1 LVEINHRE
9 HFIRAKV
16 LYYGPAA
23 GGKTTNLQ
31 ALHRRALKDK
41 RLHLV
46 SVNTAQDRTILFD
59 LLPLSVP
66 AFRSY
71 ELRFQVVAV
80 PGQRLYAATRKML
93 LKNADSIVFV
103 ANSAS
108 DRWQENIQSMKEMT
122 EYLLGHGM
130 DPSTLPV
137 IFQYNKR
144 DLPNTVNIEIMERGL
159 NARRSESFPAIAIRE
174 EGILETFAAAL
185 RRTMTELSTRYN
197 IGENLTDPRS
207 ARDWTERTML
217 ETFGVTGMA
226 KPFDLRALE
235 PKPKAVPEIPATP
248 PPTPAPEIP
257 AAPTPAPAPEMPVAP
272 TTIVRVKTPSQPRI
286 SLTAP
291 AAPPREERAP
301 SIKSGR
307 EKTVPSAAVEFQD
320 PQAAQ
325 SLLESYAEAASGLG
339 DHITFIREEKDQA
352 MRWLEDLSA
361 VADLVQ
367 DLLTKT
373 DPSSDAPL
381 QTLVQRMARNFRTPT
396 ASLSILRPDDV
407 LETVVL
413 CGFDTDPL
421 QSSRSPGGQPLGPAL
436 LRSGRLTVQI
446 KGEPGPLD
454 DVIDRAGREC
464 IAAVALPLRTA
475 SGPLGLLM
483 FYLPQEAAVPSPSST
498 KYLERASVQLTAALD
513 AAANRVAV
521 DRLERILRGA
531 FTGRAARHAIHWAE
545 EPLAQIESVTARLR
559 ARPDNPGW
567 LSESLLQI
575 ENNLLKLKA
584 MRQSITGLAA
594 GLLPPKTPTPLEELL
609 REVENEFRGPLKENG
624 IELQIEAKP
633 ALPPL
638 RAEPFLLWSILYH
651 FIEDARRS
659 LAGTS
664 TGGIIRVLATED
676 EDTVHLTIFDNAS
689 ALAPKSSPSRYL
701 AWPFERRL
709 GAIETSFIEPA
720 MEFLKAQF
728 SVEIREGVGT
738 VRNLIFPIA

>member
-1 LVEINHRE
+1 MVEINHRE
-9 HFIRAKV
+9 HFIRAKI

-31 ALHRRALKDK
+31 AIHRRALKEK
-41 RLHLV
+41 RLELV

-66 AFRSY
+66 AFRTY

-93 LKNADSIVFV
+93 LKNADSVVFV
-103 ANSAS
+103 ANSAA
-108 DRWQENIQSMKEMT
+108 DRWEENLQSMKEMT

-144 DLPNTVNIEIMERGL
+144 DLPYTTNVEIMERGL

-174 EGILETFAAAL
+174 EGILVTFAAAL

-197 IGENLTDPRS
+197 IGESLTNPRS
-207 ARDWTERTML
+207 AREWTERTML
-217 ETFGVTGMA
+217 ETFGVTDIT
-226 KPFDLRALE
+226 KPSNLRELE
-235 PKPKAVPEIPATP
+235 PEPKA
-248 PPTPAPEIP
+248 APEKP
-257 AAPTPAPAPEMPVAP
+257 AAPP
-272 TTIVRVKTPSQPRI
+272 TVVRVKTPSQPRI
-286 SLTAP
+286 SLTTP
-291 AAPPREERAP
+291 AAPP
-301 SIKSGR
+301 S
-307 EKTVPSAAVEFQD
+307 EKTVSSTKSPSEKAVPSAAAALQD

-325 SLLESYAEAASGLG
+325 TLLESYAEAASGLG

-361 VADLVQ
+361 VADLVR
-367 DLLTKT
+367 DLLTAT
-373 DPSSDAPL
+373 DPSSDAPI
-381 QTLVQRMARNFRTPT
+381 QALVQRMARNFRTPT
-396 ASLSILRPDDV
+396 ASLSILRPDNV
-407 LETVVL
+407 LEPVVL
-413 CGFDTDPL
+413 CGFDADPL

-454 DVIDRAGREC
+454 DVIERAGPEC
-464 IAAVALPLRTA
+464 VAAVALPLKTA

-483 FYLPQEAAVPSPSST
+483 FYLPQEAAVPNPAST
-498 KYLERASVQLTAALD
+498 KYLERASVQLTTALE
-513 AAANRVAV
+513 AAADRVAV
-521 DRLERILRGA
+521 DRLERVLRGA
-531 FTGRAARHAIHWAE
+531 FTGRVARHAIHWAE
-545 EPLAQIESVTARLR
+545 EPLAQIESATSRLR
-559 ARPDNPGW
+559 SRSDNPGW
-567 LSESLLQI
+567 LSEDLLQI

-594 GLLPPKTPTPLEELL
+594 GLLPPKTPTSLEELL
-609 REVENEFRGPLKENG
+609 REVENEFREPLNEKG
-624 IELQIEAKP
+624 IRLQIEVKS

-638 RAEPFLLWSILYH
+638 RAEPFLLWSIISH

-664 TGGIIRVLATED
+664 TGGIIRILAMEA
-676 EDTVHLTIFDNAS
+676 EATVQMTIFDNAS
-689 ALAPKSSPSRYL
+689 ALASKSAASRYL
-701 AWPFERRL
+701 AWPLDRRL
-709 GAIETSFIEPA
+709 GAIEIGFIEPA
-720 MEFLKAQF
+720 LEFLKAQLPT
-728 SVEIREGVGT
+728 ETREGIGT
-738 VRNLIFPIA
+738 VRTLIFPIA